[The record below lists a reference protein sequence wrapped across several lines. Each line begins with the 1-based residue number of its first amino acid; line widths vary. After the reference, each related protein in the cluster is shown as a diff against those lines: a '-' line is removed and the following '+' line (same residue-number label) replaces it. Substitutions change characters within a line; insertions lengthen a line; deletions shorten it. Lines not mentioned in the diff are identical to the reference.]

1 MVGSALAALGSWL
14 LCPHCPALPDISG
27 HLRLTMSLSW
37 VMTPP
42 SLCRS
47 DPGVSFTSLCHP
59 IFSHCSHFLPLAPCG
74 SLRTPFKWA
83 PCFTL
88 LLGLSPTAALVF

>member
-1 MVGSALAALGSWL
+1 MVRSALAALGSWL

-47 DPGVSFTSLCHP
+47 DPGVSFISLGHP
-59 IFSHCSHFLPLAPCG
+59 IFSHCSHFLPLPNLAFPACG
-74 SLRTPFKWA
+74 SIWVIEDTF
-83 PCFTL
+83 
-88 LLGLSPTAALVF
+88 

>member
-14 LCPHCPALPDISG
+14 LCPHRPALPDISG
-27 HLRLTMSLSW
+27 HLRFTVSLSW
-37 VMTPP
+37 VMTTP

-59 IFSHCSHFLPLAPCG
+59 IFSHCSHFLPLPNLAFPVFG
-74 SLRTPFKWA
+74 SIWVIEDIF
-83 PCFTL
+83 
-88 LLGLSPTAALVF
+88 